1 MEPFGLAAVVLLCL
15 GLIGGILH
23 RFFDQI
29 PPLADKAVTAIQSL
43 RRVRDE
49 WRK

>member
-1 MEPFGLAAVVLLCL
+1 MDPFGLAAIVVLCL
-15 GLIGGILH
+15 GLLGGALH
-23 RFFDQI
+23 RFFDLI
-29 PPLADKAVTAIQSL
+29 PPLADKAVTAIRSI